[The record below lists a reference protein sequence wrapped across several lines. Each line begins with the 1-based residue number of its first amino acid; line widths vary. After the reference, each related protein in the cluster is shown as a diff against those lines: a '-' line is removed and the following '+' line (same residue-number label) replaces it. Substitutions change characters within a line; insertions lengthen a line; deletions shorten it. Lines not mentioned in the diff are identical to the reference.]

1 MDVAGRGEGESIGEL
16 AGEVADNVAE
26 EIVGDDDVELAGVAD
41 EFDGEGVDIEVA
53 GVDVGVL
60 GTDGFED
67 ALSEVAA
74 KVMALDLSDMQRRR
88 GRGLL
93 GRRFLSRR

>member
-1 MDVAGRGEGESIGEL
+1 MDVGGRGEAESAGEL
-16 AGEVADNVAE
+16 SGEVADDVAE

-41 EFDGEGVDIEVA
+41 EFHGEGVYIKVA

-67 ALSEVAA
+67 ALPEVVGEGHGVGFVGHAEA
-74 KVMALDLSDMQRRR
+74 EL
-88 GRGLL
+88 GLL
-93 GRRFLSRR
+93 GLTFS